1 MFWGRVKTARA
12 FKGGMTMALD
22 PTALFT
28 LSYGLYVLTAREGGR
43 DLGCIVNTVTQL
55 TENPTR
61 IAVSVNKQNFTNEVI
76 QRTGVFNVSV
86 LTEAAPMDLFR
97 HFGFQSGRD
106 VDKFAGRTDP
116 VSENGLRYISGPAN
130 ALISG
135 KVEQAI
141 DCGTHMLY
149 IALVTEARKLSDA
162 PSMTYAYY
170 FANVKPRPQPKP
182 AQEKPRRGFV
192 CRICGYFYEGDELPP
207 DFICPLC
214 KHGAADFEPVGF

>member
-1 MFWGRVKTARA
+1 
-12 FKGGMTMALD
+12 MALD

-28 LSYGLYVLTAREGGR
+28 LSYGLYVLTAREGDR

-76 QRTGVFNVSV
+76 QRTGVFNISV
-86 LTEAAPMDLFR
+86 LTEAATMDLFR

-106 VDKFAGRTDP
+106 VDKFAGRADP
-116 VSENGLRYISGPAN
+116 VSENGLRYIDGPAN

-170 FANVKPRPQPKP
+170 FANVKPKPQPKP
-182 AQEKPRRGFV
+182 AEKPRRGFV

>member
-1 MFWGRVKTARA
+1 
-12 FKGGMTMALD
+12 MALD

-28 LSYGLYVLTAREGGR
+28 LSYGLYVLTAREGDR

-86 LTEAAPMDLFR
+86 LTEAATMDLFR

-116 VSENGLRYISGPAN
+116 VSENGLRYIGGPAN

>member
-1 MFWGRVKTARA
+1 
-12 FKGGMTMALD
+12 MALD

-76 QRTGVFNVSV
+76 QRTGVFNISV

>member
-1 MFWGRVKTARA
+1 
-12 FKGGMTMALD
+12 MALD

-116 VSENGLRYISGPAN
+116 VSENGLRYIGGPAN

-149 IALVTEARKLSDA
+149 IALVIEARKLSDA

>member
-1 MFWGRVKTARA
+1 
-12 FKGGMTMALD
+12 MALD

-28 LSYGLYVLTAREGGR
+28 LSYGLYVLTAREGDR

-61 IAVSVNKQNFTNEVI
+61 IALSVNKQNFTNEVI
-76 QRTGVFNVSV
+76 QRTGVFNISV
-86 LTEAAPMDLFR
+86 LTEAATMDLFR

-116 VSENGLRYISGPAN
+116 TSENGLRYIDGPAN

-170 FANVKPRPQPKP
+170 FANVKPKPQPKP
-182 AQEKPRRGFV
+182 AEKPRRGFV

>member
-1 MFWGRVKTARA
+1 
-12 FKGGMTMALD
+12 MALD

-28 LSYGLYVLTAREGGR
+28 LSYGLYVLTAREDGR
-43 DLGCIVNTVTQL
+43 DCGCIVNTVTQL

-61 IAVSVNKQNFTNEVI
+61 IALSVNKQNFTNEVI
-76 QRTGVFNVSV
+76 QRTGVFNISV

-97 HFGFQSGRD
+97 RFGFQSGRD

-116 VSENGLRYISGPAN
+116 TSENGLRYIDGPAN

-170 FANVKPRPQPKP
+170 FANVKPKPQPKP
-182 AQEKPRRGFV
+182 AEDKPRRGFV

>member
-1 MFWGRVKTARA
+1 
-12 FKGGMTMALD
+12 MALD

-170 FANVKPRPQPKP
+170 FANVKPKPQPKP
-182 AQEKPRRGFV
+182 AEDKPRRGFV

>member
-1 MFWGRVKTARA
+1 
-12 FKGGMTMALD
+12 MALD
-22 PTALFT
+22 PTALFN
-28 LSYGLYVLTAREGGR
+28 LSYGLYVLTTREDGR
-43 DLGCIVNTVTQL
+43 DCGCIVNTVTQL

-61 IAVSVNKQNFTNEVI
+61 IALSVNKQNFTNEVI
-76 QRTGVFNVSV
+76 QRTGVFNISV
-86 LTEAAPMDLFR
+86 LTEAATMDLFR

-116 VSENGLRYISGPAN
+116 TSENGLRYIDGPAN

-170 FANVKPRPQPKP
+170 FANVKPKPQPKP
-182 AQEKPRRGFV
+182 AEKPRRGFV

>member
-1 MFWGRVKTARA
+1 
-12 FKGGMTMALD
+12 MALD

-76 QRTGVFNVSV
+76 QRTGLFNVSV

-116 VSENGLRYISGPAN
+116 VSENGLRYIGGPAN

-141 DCGTHMLY
+141 DCGTHMLF

-170 FANVKPRPQPKP
+170 FANVKPKPQPKP

>member
-1 MFWGRVKTARA
+1 
-12 FKGGMTMALD
+12 MALD

-61 IAVSVNKQNFTNEVI
+61 IALSVNKQNFTCEVI
-76 QRTGVFNVSV
+76 RRTGLFNVSV

-116 VSENGLRYISGPAN
+116 VSENGLRYIGGPAN

-135 KVEQAI
+135 KVEQAV

-170 FANVKPRPQPKP
+170 FANVKPKPQPKP

>member
-1 MFWGRVKTARA
+1 
-12 FKGGMTMALD
+12 MALD

-28 LSYGLYVLTAREGGR
+28 LSYGLYVLTAREGDR

-106 VDKFAGRTDP
+106 VDKFAGRADP
-116 VSENGLRYISGPAN
+116 VSENGLRYIDGPAN

-170 FANVKPRPQPKP
+170 FANVKPKPQPKP
-182 AQEKPRRGFV
+182 AEKPRRGFV

>member
-1 MFWGRVKTARA
+1 
-12 FKGGMTMALD
+12 MALD

-106 VDKFAGRTDP
+106 VDKFAGRADP

-214 KHGAADFEPVGF
+214 KHGAADFEPVSF

>member
-1 MFWGRVKTARA
+1 
-12 FKGGMTMALD
+12 MALD

-76 QRTGVFNVSV
+76 QRTGLFNVSV

-106 VDKFAGRTDP
+106 VDKFAGRADP
-116 VSENGLRYISGPAN
+116 VSENGLRYLDGPAN

>member
-1 MFWGRVKTARA
+1 M
-12 FKGGMTMALD
+12 
-22 PTALFT
+22 
-28 LSYGLYVLTAREGGR
+28 
-43 DLGCIVNTVTQL
+43 GCIVNTVTQL

-76 QRTGVFNVSV
+76 QRTGLFNVSV

-116 VSENGLRYISGPAN
+116 VSENGLRYIGGPAN

-170 FANVKPRPQPKP
+170 FANVKPKPQPKP

>member
-1 MFWGRVKTARA
+1 
-12 FKGGMTMALD
+12 MALD

-76 QRTGVFNVSV
+76 QRTGVFNISV

-170 FANVKPRPQPKP
+170 FANVKPKPQPKP

>member
-1 MFWGRVKTARA
+1 
-12 FKGGMTMALD
+12 MALD

-76 QRTGVFNVSV
+76 QRTGLFNVSV
-86 LTEAAPMDLFR
+86 LTEAATMDLFR

-106 VDKFAGRTDP
+106 VDKFAGRADP
-116 VSENGLRYISGPAN
+116 VSENGLRYLDGPVN

>member
-1 MFWGRVKTARA
+1 
-12 FKGGMTMALD
+12 MALD

-28 LSYGLYVLTAREGGR
+28 LSYGLYVLTAREGDR

-86 LTEAAPMDLFR
+86 LTEAATMDLFR
-97 HFGFQSGRD
+97 RFGFQSGRD

-116 VSENGLRYISGPAN
+116 VSENGLRYIDGPAN

-170 FANVKPRPQPKP
+170 FANVKPKPQPKP
-182 AQEKPRRGFV
+182 AEKPRRGFV

>member
-1 MFWGRVKTARA
+1 
-12 FKGGMTMALD
+12 MALD
-22 PTALFT
+22 PTALFN
-28 LSYGLYVLTAREGGR
+28 LSYGLYVLTAREDGR
-43 DLGCIVNTVTQL
+43 DCGCIVNTVTQL

-61 IAVSVNKQNFTNEVI
+61 IALSVNKQNFTNEVI

-106 VDKFAGRTDP
+106 VDKFAGRADP
-116 VSENGLRYISGPAN
+116 VSENGLRYIGGPAN

-170 FANVKPRPQPKP
+170 FANVKPKPQPKP
-182 AQEKPRRGFV
+182 AEKPRRGFV

>member
-1 MFWGRVKTARA
+1 
-12 FKGGMTMALD
+12 MALD

-86 LTEAAPMDLFR
+86 LTEAATMDLFR

-170 FANVKPRPQPKP
+170 FANVKPKPQPKP

>member
-1 MFWGRVKTARA
+1 
-12 FKGGMTMALD
+12 MALD

-28 LSYGLYVLTAREGGR
+28 LSYGLYVLTAREGDR

>member
-1 MFWGRVKTARA
+1 
-12 FKGGMTMALD
+12 MALV

-61 IAVSVNKQNFTNEVI
+61 IALSVNKQNFTCEVI
-76 QRTGVFNVSV
+76 RRTGLFNVSV

>member
-1 MFWGRVKTARA
+1 
-12 FKGGMTMALD
+12 MTMALD

-28 LSYGLYVLTAREGGR
+28 LSYGLYVLTAREGDR

-86 LTEAAPMDLFR
+86 LTEAATMDLFR
-97 HFGFQSGRD
+97 RFGFQSGRD
-106 VDKFAGRTDP
+106 VDKFAGRADP
-116 VSENGLRYISGPAN
+116 ASENGLRYIDGPAN

-170 FANVKPRPQPKP
+170 FANVKPKPQPKP
-182 AQEKPRRGFV
+182 AEKPRRGFV

>member
-1 MFWGRVKTARA
+1 
-12 FKGGMTMALD
+12 MALD

-61 IAVSVNKQNFTNEVI
+61 IAVSVNKRNFTNEVI
-76 QRTGVFNVSV
+76 QRTGLFNVSV

-182 AQEKPRRGFV
+182 AEAKPRRGFV

>member
-1 MFWGRVKTARA
+1 
-12 FKGGMTMALD
+12 MALD

-76 QRTGVFNVSV
+76 QRTGLFNVSV
-86 LTEAAPMDLFR
+86 LTEAATMDLFR

-116 VSENGLRYISGPAN
+116 VSENGLRYIGGPAN

-170 FANVKPRPQPKP
+170 FANVKPKPQPKP
-182 AQEKPRRGFV
+182 AEAKPRRGFV

>member
-1 MFWGRVKTARA
+1 
-12 FKGGMTMALD
+12 MALD

-76 QRTGVFNVSV
+76 QRTGLFNVSV

-106 VDKFAGRTDP
+106 VDKFAARTDP